1 MSGLP
6 SAVVFDMDGVIADT
20 ERVSLASFAAAGTE
34 LGVELDDGDLAD
46 LTGLSLVRVDA
57 LLRERHDVRFTF
69 DELRDTYRGR
79 YLAELRRGVPAC
91 PGAVELLEALARE
104 EVPVAVASSS
114 PRNQVDI
121 VLASTGAAPFVRAIA
136 SGDEVEATKPAPDVY
151 LLAVERLGGP
161 DPRRA
166 VAIEDSPAGVVAA
179 AAAGLRCVGVRATPS
194 QPPLDGATAVVSSLE
209 EVTPASLGELVAG

>member
-20 ERVSLASFAAAGTE
+20 ERVSLASFAAAGAE

-46 LTGLSLVRVDA
+46 LTGLSLLRVDA

-79 YLAELRRGVPAC
+79 YLAELQRGVVAC
-91 PGAVELLEALARE
+91 PGALELLAALARQD
-104 EVPVAVASSS
+104 VPVAVASSS
-114 PRNQVDI
+114 PHNQVDI
-121 VLASTGAAPFVRAIA
+121 VLASTGAAPYVRAIA
-136 SGDEVEATKPAPDVY
+136 SGDEVAATKPAPDVY

-161 DPRRA
+161 DARRT
-166 VAIEDSPAGVVAA
+166 VAIEDSPAGVAA
-179 AAAGLRCVGVRATPS
+179 AVAAGLRCVGVRAGPS

-209 EVTPASLGELVAG
+209 EVTPASLGELAAG